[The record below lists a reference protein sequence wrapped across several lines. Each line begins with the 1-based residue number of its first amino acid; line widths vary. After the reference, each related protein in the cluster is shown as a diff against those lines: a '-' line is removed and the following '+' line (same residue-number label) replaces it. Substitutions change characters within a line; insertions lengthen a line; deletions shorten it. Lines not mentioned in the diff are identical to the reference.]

1 MKTLILLTLL
11 ILSLTSFA
19 QITTPV
25 MRAGFGVDGELKGR
39 IYDSRLN
46 FFDATL
52 ATGDDWF
59 IYPGTSGS
67 TSNGTLVIDTTGA
80 AALTQTY
87 STNVAA
93 RLNTFYRGMNR
104 LPYSIVNN
112 RLWLDALFVRDYH
125 GTDTT
130 VFTTGSSKN
139 GQSPANWIGTIQAVP
154 DKNEILDMMMHVRRQ
169 GPNLTDSL
177 WLLGGLSIENTTG
190 DRYFDFELYQTDIY
204 YDRISQKWFGYGPD
218 AGHTAWK
225 FDAAGNI
232 ITPGDVIFS
241 ASYQSSAL
249 TGIEARIWI
258 DASSLSIT
266 PAGFSWS
273 GQFDGASNG
282 SQYGYASILPKTA
295 GAFYTGLEN
304 PKDTWAG
311 PFSLIRTD
319 NSLVTDY
326 LAGQY
331 MEFSVNLTKLGLDP
345 ATILGGNICG
355 SPFNRLVVKT
365 RASSSFTAA
374 LKDFVAPIDLFLAP
388 RVDVLANVPILCA
401 TQSVSDITVQNPS
414 NSSYYSWATSDGH
427 IVGSNTGTAITVDA
441 PGTYI
446 VTQRLSAGCNP
457 YAYDTVSI
465 SYSAGCTVMESSITS
480 FKGMISDNK
489 SQLNWT
495 TNANNGTDYFEVERS
510 LDGRNF
516 TTIAKVLTRASD
528 NSIGDYSFREDI
540 SVFKTPYVFYR
551 LKIKMSAKFIVY
563 STILRL
569 NLPLATNEVL
579 IYPNPAKDQVQL
591 ALSSDKKQQ
600 VKMMVYDFMGVLLQT
615 KDLSVKQGTNVF
627 SINTNQWKPGGYMI
641 QLVSETGTINKKL
654 LIQANG
660 ILR

>member
-1 MKTLILLTLL
+1 
-11 ILSLTSFA
+11 
-19 QITTPV
+19 V
-25 MRAGFGVDGELKGR
+25 
-39 IYDSRLN
+39 N

-59 IYPGTSGS
+59 VYPGTTGT
-67 TSNGTLVIDTTGA
+67 TSNGTLVIDTAGA
-80 AALTQTY
+80 AAMVKAY
-87 STNVAA
+87 STNATT

-104 LPYSIVNN
+104 PPYSIVNN

-130 VFTTGSSKN
+130 VFSTGSSKN
-139 GQSPANWIGTIQAVP
+139 GQSPADWLGTIQSVP

-177 WLLGGLSIENTTG
+177 WFFGGLSIENTTG

-204 YDRISQKWFGYGPD
+204 YDRVSQKWYGYGPD
-218 AGHTAWK
+218 AGHTSWK

-241 ASYQSSAL
+241 ASYQSSVL

-258 DASSLSIT
+258 DRSALSIT
-266 PAGFSWS
+266 PASFSWS

-295 GAFYTGLEN
+295 GDFYTGLEN
-304 PKDTWAG
+304 PKSTWAG

-355 SPFNRLVVKT
+355 SPFNRMVVKT
-365 RASSSFTAA
+365 RASASFTAA

-388 RVDVLANVPILCA
+388 RVDVAANVPILCA
-401 TQSVSDITVQNPS
+401 TRSVSDITVQNPS

-427 IVGSNTGTAITVDA
+427 IVGSNTGTTITVDS

-465 SYSAGCTVMESSITS
+465 VYDATCRVLANSITS
-480 FKGMISDNK
+480 FKGNIANEYAR
-489 SQLNWT
+489 LNWT
-495 TNANNGTDYFEVERS
+495 TAANNGTEYFEIERS
-510 LDGRNF
+510 RDGTDFSSLDKIVAQATDDPSSSYVFQEN
-516 TTIAKVLTRASD
+516 
-528 NSIGDYSFREDI
+528 I
-540 SVFKTPYVFYR
+540 SGLKTPFIYYR
-551 LKIKMSAKFIVY
+551 LKIKMSNKAIVY
-563 STILRL
+563 SNIVRL
-569 NLPLATNEVL
+569 NLPIHQNDALL
-579 IYPNPAKDQVQL
+579 FPNPATSNVQL
-591 ALSSDKKQQ
+591 AMSSDKKQDL
-600 VKMMVYDFMGVLLQT
+600 KMMVYNFGGVLIET
-615 KDLSVKQGTNVF
+615 RSLSLKQGTNVF
-627 SINTNQWKPGGYMI
+627 SIDTDRWKPGTYVV
-641 QLVSETGTINKKL
+641 QLVTENETIHKKL
-654 LIQANG
+654 IIQSH
-660 ILR
+660 LPVQ

>member
-1 MKTLILLTLL
+1 MKTFLLSTLIILTLT
-11 ILSLTSFA
+11 TSA

-25 MRAGFGVDGELKGR
+25 MKAGFGVDGELKGR
-39 IYDSRLN
+39 VYDAN
-46 FFDATL
+46 PAKFDQTL

-59 IYPGTSGS
+59 VYPGTSG
-67 TSNGTLVIDTTGA
+67 TASNGTYVIDTTGA
-80 AALTQTY
+80 AAIIAGY
-87 STNVAA
+87 ASASNRMAS
-93 RLNTFYRGMNR
+93 FYRGMAKS
-104 LPYSIVNN
+104 PYSIVNN

-139 GQSPANWIGTIQAVP
+139 GQSPAAWVGTIQSVP

-177 WLLGGLSIENTTG
+177 WLFGGLSIENTTG

-204 YDRISQKWFGYGPD
+204 YDRVSQKFYNYGPD
-218 AGHTAWK
+218 AGHTSWQ

-241 ASYQSSAL
+241 ASYQSNVL

-258 DASSLSIT
+258 DQSSLSIT
-266 PAGFSWS
+266 PASFNWS
-273 GQFDGASNG
+273 GQFDGASTG
-282 SQYGYASILPKTA
+282 SQFGYASILPKTA
-295 GAFYTGLEN
+295 GAFYTGMEN

-311 PFSLIRTD
+311 PFGLIRGD
-319 NSLVTDY
+319 NSLVTNY

-355 SPFNRLVVKT
+355 SPFNRMVVKT
-365 RASSSFTAA
+365 RASASLTAA

-401 TQSVSDITVQNPS
+401 TQSVSDISVQNPS
-414 NSSYYSWATSDGH
+414 NSSYYSWTTSDGH
-427 IVGSNTGTAITVDA
+427 IAGSNTGTTITVDA

-465 SYSAGCTVMESSITS
+465 AYDASCTVLANTLTS
-480 FKGMISDNK
+480 FKGNIINDY

-495 TNANNGTDYFEVERS
+495 TEANNETAYFEIERS
-510 LDGRNF
+510 LNGSDFSTVG
-516 TTIAKVLTRASD
+516 KVLAQSTDDPSSSYA
-528 NSIGDYSFREDI
+528 FRENI
-540 SVFKTPYVFYR
+540 SGVKTPFVYYR
-551 LKIKMSAKFIVY
+551 LKIKMLSKAIVY
-563 STILRL
+563 SNIVRL
-569 NLPLATNEVL
+569 NLPIRQNDALL
-579 IYPNPAKDQVQL
+579 FPNPATSNVQL
-591 ALSSDKKQQ
+591 AMTSDKKQYL
-600 VKMMVYDFMGVLLQT
+600 KMMVYDFAGVLVEA
-615 KDLSVKQGTNVF
+615 KILSLRQGSNVF
-627 SINTNQWKPGGYMI
+627 SIATDRWKPGAYMV
-641 QLVSETGTINKKL
+641 QLITETQTIHKKL
-654 LIQANG
+654 IIQTQPTNQ
-660 ILR
+660 